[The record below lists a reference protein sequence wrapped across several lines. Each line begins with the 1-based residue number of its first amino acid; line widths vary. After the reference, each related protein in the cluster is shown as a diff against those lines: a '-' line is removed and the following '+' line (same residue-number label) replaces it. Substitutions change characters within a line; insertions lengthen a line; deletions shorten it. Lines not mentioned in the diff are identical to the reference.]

1 MLVLVMLSVDYS
13 GIISLLWQIFITYHG
28 LCWGI
33 SMRCFKEMISW
44 GVELL
49 IVVVLLGS
57 KNVYLI
63 VVYMM
68 DMGFN
73 WPSL

>member
-1 MLVLVMLSVDYS
+1 
-13 GIISLLWQIFITYHG
+13 
-28 LCWGI
+28 
-33 SMRCFKEMISW
+33 MRCFKEMISW